1 MKTYT
6 TIGRILFGLP
16 FIIFGLFHFLNAE
29 QMGGMV
35 PFPPQT
41 LWVYLSGA
49 GLILAGISIL
59 IQKKA
64 KLALRLLALELL
76 IFVAVIHLP
85 AVIGGDQ
92 MAMSGLLKDL
102 ALAGAALYMVADAK
116 D

>member
-16 FIIFGLFHFLNAE
+16 FVVFGLFHFMNAD
-29 QMGGMV
+29 QMSGMV

-49 GLILAGISIL
+49 GLVLGGIAIL

-85 AVIGGDQ
+85 GVIGGNQ
-92 MAMSGLLKDL
+92 MAMGGLLKDL